1 MVKQELVDRSPV
13 RFFEN
18 ATNGGLKSGEIG
30 ALTSKKGLGK
40 TSVLVQI
47 GLDKLFQ
54 DKHVVHISFNQNA
67 DFSMT
72 WYEDI
77 FNEITKKKNINNA
90 TELKADTLKK
100 RVILNFNQDSVTGEQ
115 IVNTLKALAAGGI
128 STDCILIDGLDF
140 SRVSA
145 DSIKTL
151 KDYAIKAGIVLWF
164 GVSTDSEKLKDMLP
178 ENVATYVDAV
188 IHLEQKPDAIEMKVL
203 KLRDEKV
210 EVSNL
215 KLDSKTLLIA
225 EK

>member
-1 MVKQELVDRSPV
+1 M
-13 RFFEN
+13 
-18 ATNGGLKSGEIG
+18 
-30 ALTSKKGLGK
+30 
-40 TSVLVQI
+40 
-47 GLDKLFQ
+47 
-54 DKHVVHISFNQNA
+54 
-67 DFSMT
+67 
-72 WYEDI
+72 
-77 FNEITKKKNINNA
+77 
-90 TELKADTLKK
+90 KK

-128 STDCILIDGLDF
+128 ATDCILIDGLDF

-151 KDYAIKAGIVLWF
+151 KDYAIEAGIVLWF

>member
-18 ATNGGLKSGEIG
+18 ATNGGLKAGEIG

-47 GLDKLFQ
+47 GLDKLIQ
-54 DKHVVHISFNQNA
+54 DKHVVHVSFNQNA

-77 FNEITKKKNINNA
+77 FNEITKKKNIGNIA
-90 TELKADTLKK
+90 DVKADTLKK

-128 STDCILIDGLDF
+128 VTDCLLIDGLDF
-140 SRVSA
+140 TKVA
-145 DSIKTL
+145 EESIKTL
-151 KDYAIKAGIVLWF
+151 KDYATEAGVVIWF
-164 GVSTDSEKLKDMLP
+164 GVSTDAEDLKGMLP
-178 ENVATYVDAV
+178 DVVSPYVDAV
-188 IHLEQKPDAIEMKVL
+188 IHLEQKPDTIQMKIL
-203 KLRDEKV
+203 KSHGKESDV
-210 EVSNL
+210 ASL
-215 KLDSKTLLIA
+215 KLDSKTLLMS

>member
-1 MVKQELVDRSPV
+1 
-13 RFFEN
+13 
-18 ATNGGLKSGEIG
+18 
-30 ALTSKKGLGK
+30 
-40 TSVLVQI
+40 LVQI

-54 DKHVVHISFNQNA
+54 DKHVVHISFNQTA

-77 FNEITKKKNINNA
+77 FNEITKKKNITNVA
-90 TELKADTLKK
+90 DVKADTLKK

-115 IVNTLKALAAGGI
+115 IVNTLKALAVGGI
-128 STDCILIDGLDF
+128 ATDCILIDGLDF
-140 SRVSA
+140 TRVSA

-151 KDYAIKAGIVLWF
+151 KDYATEAGSVIWF
-164 GVSTDSEKLKDMLP
+164 GVSTDADKVKDMLP
-178 ENVATYVDAV
+178 ENVATFVDAV

>member
-1 MVKQELVDRSPV
+1 MVKQELIERSPV
-13 RFFEN
+13 RFLEKS
-18 ATNGGLKSGEIG
+18 ANGGLQAGEIG
-30 ALTSKKGLGK
+30 VLTSKKGLGK

-47 GLDKLFQ
+47 GLDMLLQEKA
-54 DKHVVHISFNQNA
+54 VVHVSFNQHSDNVI
-67 DFSMT
+67 T

-77 FNEITKKKNINNA
+77 FNEITKKKNLGNVA
-90 TELKADTLKK
+90 DLKADTLKK
-100 RVILNFNQDSVTGEQ
+100 RVILNFNQDSVSGEQ

-128 STDCILIDGLDF
+128 ATDCILIDGLDF
-140 SRVSA
+140 TRVSA

-151 KDYAIKAGIVLWF
+151 KDYATEAGSVIWF
-164 GVSTDSEKLKDMLP
+164 GVSTDSENLKDMLP
-178 ENVATYVDAV
+178 ENVAAYVDAV

-203 KLRDEKV
+203 KLRDEKI